1 MKPVAEGLG
10 RNEGLRAQGN
20 GMIVAFASDE
30 PFFA

>member
-10 RNEGLRAQGN
+10 RNEAFRAQGN
-20 GMIVAFASDE
+20 GMIVASANDE